1 MPEETSSYLNRKTP
15 GVYINE
21 TSAFP
26 TSIIG
31 VATAVP
37 VFIGYTQFA
46 GDDTGKPLYSQ
57 AVPINSMATFEATF
71 GGPFIPK
78 FRIRAASPGTTT
90 DPVAAAPLTI
100 SSDAV
105 EHPFNLHASM
115 WLFFA
120 NGGGACWVVSVGS
133 YWEGRFP
140 TRPEADSQRWA
151 PGRIV
156 AGSPMDAAEA
166 HSLVGGIAVAGAII
180 GPTMIVAPEA
190 CALTDDNNAG
200 YNTVVQAM
208 LCQATTL
215 QDRMAILDLPGCL
228 TARTL
233 SGPKGLLA
241 GQSGLAK
248 ALSAPGLN
256 LSFGAAYAPAVKTTL
271 WSPGDILYTHFAARR
286 RDTDGPGEN
295 ALMNAALRR
304 EAALLYRGAPV
315 EGLLAE
321 IDRAF
326 PVRGDGSPSVG
337 PAAETAKRDQALAT
351 ALPLYAAIKQ
361 QIALSLNA
369 APPSGMMAGVWAGND
384 AATGVW
390 HAPAN
395 ISLVGVSQALCAMS
409 DEDQAGFNVPAN
421 GQATNMLRDR
431 AGLGTWV
438 WGART
443 LDGNSLDFRYISTR
457 RTLIYVEQSVKA
469 ALQRFVFAANDAA
482 TWSSAVSLITNFLT
496 GLWQSGGLKGAKPE
510 DAFSVRC
517 GVGSTM
523 TPDDVLTGDMI
534 VAVTL
539 APVRPAE
546 FLELTFTQ
554 ETQTS

>member
-1 MPEETSSYLNRKTP
+1 
-15 GVYINE
+15 
-21 TSAFP
+21 
-26 TSIIG
+26 
-31 VATAVP
+31 
-37 VFIGYTQFA
+37 
-46 GDDTGKPLYSQ
+46 
-57 AVPINSMATFEATF
+57 
-71 GGPFIPK
+71 
-78 FRIRAASPGTTT
+78 
-90 DPVAAAPLTI
+90 
-100 SSDAV
+100 
-105 EHPFNLHASM
+105 
-115 WLFFA
+115 
-120 NGGGACWVVSVGS
+120 
-133 YWEGRFP
+133 
-140 TRPEADSQRWA
+140 
-151 PGRIV
+151 
-156 AGSPMDAAEA
+156 
-166 HSLVGGIAVAGAII
+166 
-180 GPTMIVAPEA
+180 
-190 CALTDDNNAG
+190 
-200 YNTVVQAM
+200 
-208 LCQATTL
+208 
-215 QDRMAILDLPGCL
+215 
-228 TARTL
+228 
-233 SGPKGLLA
+233 
-241 GQSGLAK
+241 
-248 ALSAPGLN
+248 
-256 LSFGAAYAPAVKTTL
+256 
-271 WSPGDILYTHFAARR
+271 
-286 RDTDGPGEN
+286 
-295 ALMNAALRR
+295 
-304 EAALLYRGAPV
+304 
-315 EGLLAE
+315 
-321 IDRAF
+321 
-326 PVRGDGSPSVG
+326 
-337 PAAETAKRDQALAT
+337 
-351 ALPLYAAIKQ
+351 
-361 QIALSLNA
+361 
-369 APPSGMMAGVWAGND
+369 MMAGVWAGND